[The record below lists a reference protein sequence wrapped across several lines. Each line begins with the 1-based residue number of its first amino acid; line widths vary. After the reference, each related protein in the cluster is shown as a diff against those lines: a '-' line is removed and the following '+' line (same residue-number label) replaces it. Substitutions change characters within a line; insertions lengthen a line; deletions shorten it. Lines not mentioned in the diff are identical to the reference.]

1 MNNRN
6 SKNKILG
13 GGEPNLRSKFGA
25 KKFYFYYF
33 CCLLIILLSPSIA
46 SALTSDVD
54 LTWSANSQAP
64 ASYKGKLLPTQNS
77 TVNISALPFVYWP
90 GTKTLIAN
98 NNLIFNWYID
108 DKFSAGNSGLGKSNI
123 TIVINDYAG
132 GSKSVRLEIK
142 SSDGAVSI
150 SKIIEIPI
158 ARPQVFIYLAD
169 SETGLP
175 FGPALK
181 NLIIGPISL
190 NFVAQNYF
198 FNTTPDNLRWQWLV
212 DGKEV
217 NSASKKPWLASLN
230 LTNMGPLF
238 AQIQTIVK
246 NSSNE
251 LEMAQATINL
261 EVK

>member
-1 MNNRN
+1 MKKKN
-6 SKNKILG
+6 KNKILY
-13 GGEPNLRSKFGA
+13 S
-25 KKFYFYYF
+25 YFV
-33 CCLLIILLSPSIA
+33 CLLIIYISLPHTV
-46 SALTSDVD
+46 SALTNDVD
-54 LTWSANSQAP
+54 LTWDANSQAP

-108 DKFSAGNSGLGKSNI
+108 DKFSAGNSGAGKSNLI
-123 TIVINDYAG
+123 FTVNNYAG
-132 GSKSVRLEIK
+132 GSKLVRLEIK

-169 SETGLP
+169 SKTGLP

-181 NLIIGPISL
+181 NLTVGPIDL

-198 FNTTPDNLRWQWLV
+198 FNAPPKDLKWQWLV
-212 DGKEV
+212 DGKEIE
-217 NSASKKPWLASLN
+217 SGGERPWLASLN
-230 LTNMGPLF
+230 LTNIGPLF
-238 AQIQTIVK
+238 TQIQTIVK

-251 LEMAQATINL
+251 LETAQATINL